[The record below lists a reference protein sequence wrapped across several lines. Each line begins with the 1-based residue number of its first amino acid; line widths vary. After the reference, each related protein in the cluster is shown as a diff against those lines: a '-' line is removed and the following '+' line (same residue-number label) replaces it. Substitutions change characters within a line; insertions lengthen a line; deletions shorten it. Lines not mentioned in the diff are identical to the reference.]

1 MKLKYVNGKLV
12 QEGFNGSMGAH
23 EDSVMDVRLD
33 ALKLPDYK
41 HNEKLEKER
50 QLKNIVLKKQNEIK
64 KNIKLLEQ
72 KKEWELQK
80 KYKDISDRLAAAA
93 VKEKNEQY
101 KEAIKNFSNR
111 FMDAN
116 MKSRTTMTKNPFL
129 GFGSGEG
136 EVYHTGSVHNLK
148 ADFDTHKM
156 IQATESSNTNIDSF
170 KRVEQNTLNN
180 YKVDKAVSSASAA
193 PKVPVIAL
201 SNSHPMVQF
210 TRHAYI
216 AGPMGGW
223 CCDVEWPRVSA
234 PKISLPNI
242 SLPSLPSLKL
252 PEIKLPN
259 LSLPSLAMPSFSL
272 PNVKLGGPINVDL
285 KLPTIGQVGKAVG
298 GLMTSDL
305 NPIVAADRALKIIP
319 GVRDVYREVDKIS
332 GGTFTTVTNLS
343 TMPGRALKGEA
354 ISQAEFVEA
363 ASFALKV
370 GLMAVAGPVGS
381 AAFNAA
387 LIGTAAGQ
395 LKKGPLGES
404 ELGKNIL
411 SVGEVA
417 GIAYAAG
424 SAVSDVVANK
434 VKDEAVAKMSVEA
447 AKKAGAVGS
456 ILVVASAAKYSNP
469 DSSFIGNT
477 MVAAQ
482 GEAKKAAVVEMQK
495 KTGVPVG
502 LATQMVDG
510 SVPTQNDIQAAIV
523 QESKAKAAT
532 EFEKKTGIPVTLAT
546 QIVQGKIPSASEIKD
561 KVYTGL
567 TNAPEELQRQ
577 ISNID
582 EQMKTAPKNVQTIL
596 VERKKA
602 LLETIANREQIKQKA
617 LDESA
622 KKLGEARAKLQTA
635 GEEADKLRL
644 TQKELSEKAL
654 ALRQK
659 ALQQTDEKLKDQLIA
674 QAELI
679 EKQML
684 SLDPKRIASENAAKE
699 EIRRAEDIRQNS
711 AYEQLAIEHGSKD
724 PRRTTGMSTG
734 AKVAIAAGVVGVGA
748 MLLANGAEA

>member
-101 KEAIKNFSNR
+101 KEAVKNFSNR
-111 FMDAN
+111 FMEAN

-223 CCDVEWPRVSA
+223 CCGIDLPRIST

-259 LSLPSLAMPSFSL
+259 LSLPSMAMPSLSL
-272 PNVKLGGPINVDL
+272 PNIKLGGPLKVDL
-285 KLPTIGQVGKAVG
+285 SLPTIGEVGKAVG
-298 GLMTSDL
+298 GIMTSDL
-305 NPIVAADRALKIIP
+305 NPILAADRALKSIP
-319 GVRDVYREVDKIS
+319 GVRDVYRDLDKFS
-332 GGTFTTVTNLS
+332 GGTFTSLTNL
-343 TMPGRALKGEA
+343 TKMPGRALKGEA
-354 ISQAEFVEA
+354 ISQAEFADA
-363 ASFALKV
+363 ASFALKA
-370 GLMAVAGPVGS
+370 GLLVASGGS
-381 AAFNAA
+381 AAAI
-387 LIGTAAGQ
+387 IGTMAGQ

-404 ELGKNIL
+404 ELGKNLL
-411 SVGEVA
+411 SIGEVA
-417 GIAYAAG
+417 GIAYATG
-424 SAVSDVVANK
+424 EIVSDVVASK
-434 VKDEAVAKMSVEA
+434 AKDEAIAKMSGEA
-447 AKKAGAVGS
+447 AKKAGAAGS
-456 ILVVASAAKYSNP
+456 ILVVAAAGKYSNP
-469 DSSFIGNT
+469 DSSFVGNT

-510 SVPTQNDIQAAIV
+510 SVPTQNDVQAAIV

-532 EFEKKTGIPVTLAT
+532 EFEKKTGIPVTLAA
-546 QIVQGKIPSASEIKD
+546 QVAQGKMPSMSEIKE

-567 TNAPEELQRQ
+567 AKAPEELQAQ
-577 ISNID
+577 VDNID
-582 EQMKTAPKNVQTIL
+582 EQMKTAPKNVQVIL
-596 VERKKA
+596 IEKKKA
-602 LLETIANREQIKQKA
+602 LQETIANREKIKAEASKQA
-617 LDESA
+617 EA
-622 KKLGEARAKLQTA
+622 KFDEARAKVQKA
-635 GEEADKLRL
+635 GEDADKLRL
-644 TQKELSEKAL
+644 TQKELSDKAL
-654 ALRQK
+654 ALRHK

-684 SLDPKRIASENAAKE
+684 SLDPKRKASEDQAKK
-699 EIRRAEDIRQNS
+699 EIRAAEELKQRL
-711 AYEQLAIEHGSKD
+711 AYEQLTVEYGAKD
-724 PRRTTGMSTG
+724 PKRTTGMSTG